1 VLYLIRELEDEKL
14 IPVLP
19 VVVDS
24 PMASQATQV
33 YSRANEEHDEG
44 YASILAQKRH
54 PLRTHSMT
62 TASSRDESK
71 KVNDMRGARIIISA
85 SGMMTCGRVLHH
97 AVRILPDENA
107 TVIFVGFQAAGT
119 TGRRVQD
126 GERQV
131 KIMKGWV
138 DVNCH
143 VERVEGFS
151 AHADW
156 KAVLRWLEGLPEP
169 PKMLFTT
176 HGEPDAAEA
185 MAGHIRDRFGWNV
198 SVPQYEESV
207 ELI

>member
-1 VLYLIRELEDEKL
+1 
-14 IPVLP
+14 
-19 VVVDS
+19 
-24 PMASQATQV
+24 M
-33 YSRANEEHDEG
+33 
-44 YASILAQKRH
+44 
-54 PLRTHSMT
+54 
-62 TASSRDESK
+62 
-71 KVNDMRGARIIISA
+71 
-85 SGMMTCGRVLHH
+85 HH

-119 TGRRVQD
+119 TGRRIQD

-131 KIMKGWV
+131 RIMKSMV
-138 DVNCH
+138 DVNCR

-156 KAVLRWLEGLPEP
+156 KAVLRWLEGLPAP

-198 SVPQYEESV
+198 EVPDYQQTV
-207 ELI
+207 ELV